1 MLLNLC
7 IAKIYESYTEM
18 RGDILRVDKLFKDE
32 LLKRE
37 QTLEMTHKPTP
48 NPVEYR
54 KIQVN
59 TNKNNVSE
67 GKEL

>member
-1 MLLNLC
+1 
-7 IAKIYESYTEM
+7 M

-37 QTLEMTHKPTP
+37 QTLETTHKPTP

>member
-1 MLLNLC
+1 V
-7 IAKIYESYTEM
+7 Y
-18 RGDILRVDKLFKDE
+18 KLFKDG
-32 LLKRE
+32 LPKPE

-54 KIQVN
+54 KIKAN